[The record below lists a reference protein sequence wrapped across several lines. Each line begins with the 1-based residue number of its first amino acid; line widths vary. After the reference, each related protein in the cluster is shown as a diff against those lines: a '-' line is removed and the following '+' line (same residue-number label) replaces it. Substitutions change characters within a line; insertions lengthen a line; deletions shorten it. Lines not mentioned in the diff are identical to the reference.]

1 MKIKQK
7 SFIIKSL
14 IISCLFITTSQ
25 KVVSQNS
32 DSTRLLLIEM
42 IDILSKNAIYK
53 DKISIDFLTQKADSL
68 LIAKKDSL
76 RKVPYLFVDYLK
88 YYGDSHVAYFS
99 PRRESQKSKELPID
113 KMPKLM
119 ILDSQFGYIKIPSF
133 STRNELDY
141 FFYSES
147 VNAFVHKIK
156 AKYNPK
162 GWIIDFRNNG
172 GGYSNSMLSSL
183 YPFLVHFDLY
193 ASHSEKDISTKTK
206 KGKVLDKY
214 HKKNIVHPDLLPSL
228 LSFSES
234 PKIVVLINKK
244 TASAGE
250 VTSMVLSN
258 LPNTI
263 LMGDSTMGLMTAMK
277 HFNLYNGGKINVP
290 IGFLCDAKGNCPD
303 RVYPSFYY
311 NDDEILDKAKKWIL
325 EKDNPNITH

>member
-1 MKIKQK
+1 MKTLTL
-7 SFIIKSL
+7 FCFL
-14 IISCLFITTSQ
+14 IINSSQLF
-25 KVVSQNS
+25 SQNT
-32 DSTRLLLIEM
+32 DSTRLLVLEM
-42 IDILSKNAIYK
+42 IDILSKNATYK
-53 DKISIDFLTQKADSL
+53 DKISTVFLTEKMDSI

-76 RKVPYLFVDYLK
+76 RKVPYIFINYLK

-99 PRRESQKSKELPID
+99 PRKESQKTKELPID

-147 VNAFVHKIK
+147 VNAFIHKIK

-162 GWIIDFRNNG
+162 GWIIDFRNNE
-172 GGYSNSMLSSL
+172 GGYAISMLSSL

-193 ASHSEKDISTKTK
+193 ASHSEKDMITKIN
-206 KGKVLDKY
+206 KGKMLNKY

-228 LSFSES
+228 KSFSDS
-234 PKIVVLINKK
+234 PKIVVLINKN

-250 VTSMVLSN
+250 ISAMVLSN

-277 HFNLYNGGKINVP
+277 HFNLYNGGKINIP
-290 IGFLCDAKGNCPD
+290 IGYLCDAKGKCPD
-303 RVYPSFYY
+303 RVYPNFYY

-325 EKDNPNITH
+325 EKDMQNITH

>member
-1 MKIKQK
+1 MKTKQK
-7 SFIIKSL
+7 SLHIQLLL
-14 IISCLFITTSQ
+14 IFCLFSINTQ
-25 KVVSQNS
+25 KVISQNS

-42 IDILSKNAIYK
+42 IDILSKNVIYK
-53 DKISIDFLTQKADSL
+53 EKISKAFLTEKIDSL
-68 LIAKKDSL
+68 LIVKKDSL

-99 PRRESQKSKELPID
+99 PRKELQKAKELPID

-141 FFYSES
+141 YFYSES

-162 GWIIDFRNNG
+162 GWIIDFRDNG
-172 GGYSNSMLSSL
+172 GGYSTSMLSSL
-183 YPFLVHFDLY
+183 YPFLVHFELY
-193 ASHSEKDISTKTK
+193 ASYSEKDIISKTN
-206 KGKVLDKY
+206 KGKILNKY

-228 LSFSES
+228 KSFSDS

-250 VTSMVLSN
+250 VTAMVLSN
-258 LPNTI
+258 LPNAI
-263 LMGDSTMGLMTAMK
+263 LMGDSTMGLMTSMK
-277 HFNLYNGGKINVP
+277 HFDLYNGGKINVP
-290 IGFLCDAKGNCPD
+290 IGYLCDANGKCPD
-303 RVYPSFYY
+303 RVYPNFYC
-311 NDDEILDKAKKWIL
+311 NDDEIIDKAKKWIL
-325 EKDNPNITH
+325 EKDSRNFTH